1 MIEIIVKDKE
11 EKYSEN
17 VTGNLVFFAA
27 LDEKGGAKGTIKGRG
42 TNADFTVLYSL
53 LKDVVKS
60 IERQYPIVRIL
71 ECFEDQETT
80 TVDLQAI
87 KDQMEKGGEK

>member
-1 MIEIIVKDKE
+1 MIEITVRDTE

-27 LDEKGGAKGTIKGRG
+27 LSEEGAKGTIKGRG

-60 IERQYPIVRIL
+60 IERQYPIVKIL
-71 ECFEDQETT
+71 ECLDDQETT

-87 KDQMEKGGEK
+87 KDLLEKGGEK

>member
-1 MIEIIVKDKE
+1 MIEITVRDTE

-17 VTGNLVFFAA
+17 VTGNLVFFVA
-27 LDEKGGAKGTIKGRG
+27 LNEEGAKGTIKGRG

-71 ECFEDQETT
+71 ECLDDQETT

-87 KDQMEKGGEK
+87 KDAKEKGGEK